1 MDIIP
6 ILIFVAGS
14 VFGAGLFWVLS
25 QRLTTAQ
32 KQDHDNIKAE
42 FGDLSKQALDQ
53 NLDSFLKL
61 AENKF
66 SELLKSS
73 DNQLNQKKE
82 LIDQSIV
89 EMKSKLE
96 GLDKST
102 NELTGHV
109 KSSQKGIGDLAD
121 STQKLSRILSSSQE
135 RGQWGERMVEDILSF
150 IANDEDDKNLEDL
163 NDNNEKNLIKNIVNL
178 NEKSVED
185 LMIPRSE
192 IIALDH
198 DKSYNEI
205 LEVIKDEGHSRFP
218 VYKKN
223 MDNVIGFFHI
233 KDFIKSSQDTFQM
246 NEIIRDVLYVAPKSP
261 ILDLL
266 KTMRSSRIHIGLVVD
281 GVGGVDGLVTIE
293 DLVEEI
299 VGEIEDEHDAEDEEE
314 LVFKKSDNSIT
325 VDASYRVEDL
335 EEYFAINIPRNE
347 DDETS
352 SVGGL
357 VYEKINR
364 IPKNNEII
372 DFNDELRI
380 KIIKSNNRKI
390 EIVEVNKN
398 N

>member
-1 MDIIP
+1 MNTNNTDKTSSWKNWIIKK
-6 ILIFVAGS
+6 L
-14 VFGAGLFWVLS
+14 LS
-25 QRLTTAQ
+25 
-32 KQDHDNIKAE
+32 N
-42 FGDLSKQALDQ
+42 
-53 NLDSFLKL
+53 
-61 AENKF
+61 
-66 SELLKSS
+66 
-73 DNQLNQKKE
+73 
-82 LIDQSIV
+82 
-89 EMKSKLE
+89 
-96 GLDKST
+96 
-102 NELTGHV
+102 
-109 KSSQKGIGDLAD
+109 D
-121 STQKLSRILSSSQE
+121 STK
-135 RGQWGERMVEDILSF
+135 EDILNF
-150 IANDEDDKNLEDL
+150 IANDDDNKDIEDV

-178 NEKSVED
+178 NDKSVED

-192 IIALDH
+192 IVALDH

-205 LEVIKDEGHSRFP
+205 LEVIKEEGHSRIP
-218 VYKKN
+218 VFKKN
-223 MDNVIGFFHI
+223 IDNVIGFFHI
-233 KDFIKSSQDTFQM
+233 KDFIKSSEHTFQM
-246 NEIIRDVLYVAPKSP
+246 SEIIRDVLYVAPKSP

-314 LVFKKSDNSIT
+314 LVHKKSDNSIT

-335 EEYFAINIPRNE
+335 EEFFNINIPRNQ

-372 DFNDELRI
+372 DFNEELSIRI
-380 KIIKSNNRKI
+380 VKSNNRKI